1 MKHIHLFFF
10 AFVLVLAGCGTTGS
24 TDPKLSRAERRGY
37 DRAMNQA
44 VKQQYWI
51 VQRRQQGDERNRR
64 PAPRTVTVRIPETV
78 TDDGTILKPTT
89 ATIRTE

>member
-1 MKHIHLFFF
+1 MKTIIILFT
-10 AFVLVLAGCGTTGS
+10 FVLVLTGCSTTGN
-24 TDPKLSRAERRGY
+24 TDPKLSKAERRGY
-37 DRAMNQA
+37 DRALNQA

-51 VQRRQQGDERNRR
+51 VQRQQQGDDRNR
-64 PAPRTVTVRIPETV
+64 PKPRTVTVRIPETV